1 MRMTSIPGRRG
12 RRRKG
17 RRFMCV
23 KTVCAFCGHC
33 DVCTAGAR
41 PTYGAEGRDDVLE
54 EGGGATGAR
63 SSERTGAHGAGGA
76 IRKNTVM
83 KALIAEDNA
92 RRLLQAHVQERGTDD
107 SAGSEAA
114 AKKRKR
120 NRSKLSVDASG
131 RRTLT

>member
-1 MRMTSIPGRRG
+1 M
-12 RRRKG
+12 
-17 RRFMCV
+17 
-23 KTVCAFCGHC
+23 
-33 DVCTAGAR
+33 CTAGAR

-92 RRLLQAHVQERGTDD
+92 RRLLQAHVQERKTDG

-120 NRSKLSVDASG
+120 NRSKLSIDASG
-131 RRTLT
+131 RRMLT